1 MSKVNTHS
9 KETNI
14 KITSIEDGK
23 KIPFTLDKFID
34 IQKNATDFVMNN
46 KTDTL
51 VVVKE
56 LIISDGSIV
65 GSVEVHVVHT
75 RSAVNDNR
83 PMTSDVVLIVTPEVK
98 INNWI
103 GQNKDPNRLSRFLE
117 MCREVASSLNI
128 DTANVHLS
136 RFELMAERLKE
147 NELLKKG
154 KKVTL
159 H

>member
-1 MSKVNTHS
+1 MNKENLHS

-14 KITSIEDGK
+14 KISSIEGSK
-23 KIPFTLDKFID
+23 KVPFTLDEFMD
-34 IQKNATDFVMNN
+34 LQKNTADFVMNN

-56 LIISDGSIV
+56 LIISDGSV
-65 GSVEVHVVHT
+65 TGSVEVHIVHG
-75 RSAVNDNR
+75 RSAVIDSR
-83 PMTSDVVLIVTPEVK
+83 PMISDVVLIVTPEVK

-103 GQNKDPNRLSRFLE
+103 EQNKDPSRLSRFLE
-117 MCREVASSLNI
+117 VCRKVASSLNI
-128 DTANVHLS
+128 DSANVHLS

-147 NELLKKG
+147 KELLKKG
-154 KKVTL
+154 KNATL